1 MLNIKYELIEK
12 DYIDIQNGYIYTEDG
27 KRYNC
32 SKIKVDLG
40 KTNKI
45 LMERKTFTISLFGKE
60 YNIVKEKPI
69 VYYVYDGFTE
79 WN

>member
-1 MLNIKYELIEK
+1 MLNIRYELIEK
-12 DYIDIQNGYIYTEDG
+12 DYVDIQNGYIYTKDG

-32 SKIKVDLG
+32 SKIKIDLG